1 MADDT
6 DTERSPTRGRLAE
19 NVMHFAR
26 ALRTAGL
33 PVGPDRVLDALRALE
48 LAGVR
53 RRDDFYWTLHAV
65 FVDRHE
71 HSAVFDEAFQ
81 LFWRDPGI
89 MERLLHSM
97 LPQLEQ
103 RRPPEE
109 RPEVSQRV
117 AQALGP
123 QPRQRQRDEDREIEI
138 DARLTV
144 SEREQLRT
152 RDFES
157 MSPAELAQAKRALAH
172 MRLPVEDIA
181 TRRYRPRAS
190 GGRVDLRATLRASL
204 RGGGAGIPLRYRVVR
219 RRRPALVV
227 LCDISGSMSRYSRM
241 FLHFV
246 HAVTNDRD
254 RVHTLLF
261 GTRLTNVTRYLRDRD
276 VDAALA
282 RIGQVVQDWSGG
294 TRISSCLHA
303 FNRDWSRRL
312 LAQGAVVLLMTDGLD
327 RDPDSSLGA
336 EMARLQRSALRLVW
350 LNPLLRYEDF
360 EPRAAGIRTML
371 PFVDDF
377 RTVHNLQS
385 LSDLSEALSGRRRKA
400 A

>member
-1 MADDT
+1 MSETALAGK
-6 DTERSPTRGRLAE
+6 GRLAE

-26 ALRTAGL
+26 ALRAAGL
-33 PVGPDRVLDALRALE
+33 PVGPDRVIDALRAVE
-48 LAGVR
+48 LAGIR

-71 HSAVFDEAFQ
+71 HSAVFDEAFR

-97 LPQLEQ
+97 LPQLEK
-103 RRPPEE
+103 RGTPEDK
-109 RPEVSQRV
+109 PEVSQRV

-123 QPRQRQRDEDREIEI
+123 RPKPAERPEEQEIEI

-144 SEREQLRT
+144 SERERLQT
-152 RDFES
+152 RDFDS
-157 MSPAELAQAKRALAH
+157 MTPEELAEARKALSR
-172 MRLPVEDIA
+172 MRLPVEDIV
-181 TRRYRPRAS
+181 TRRFKPGVA
-190 GGRVDLRATLRASL
+190 GGRVDLRATLKASL
-204 RGGGAGIPLRYRVVR
+204 RGGTGVIPLRYRVPR
-219 RRRPALVV
+219 RRRPTLVV

-282 RIGQVVQDWSGG
+282 RIGRTVEDWSGG
-294 TRISSCLHA
+294 TRISACLHA

-312 LAQGAVVLLMTDGLD
+312 LGQGAVVLLMTDGLD
-327 RDPDSSLGA
+327 RDQDYSLSQ
-336 EMARLQRSALRLVW
+336 EMARLHRSAMRVVW
-350 LNPLLRYEDF
+350 LNPLLRYDEF
-360 EPRAAGIRTML
+360 EPRASGIRAML
-371 PFVDDF
+371 PHVDDF
-377 RTVHNLQS
+377 RPVHNLQS
-385 LSDLSEALSGRRRKA
+385 LSDLTEALAHRSPRVA
-400 A
+400 

>member
-1 MADDT
+1 MNDNSVHTAGGDG
-6 DTERSPTRGRLAE
+6 GRLAE

-26 ALRTAGL
+26 ALRAAGL
-33 PVGPDRVLDALRALE
+33 PVGPDRVIDALHAVE

-71 HSAVFDEAFQ
+71 NSAVFDEAFR

-89 MERLLHSM
+89 MQRLLHSM

-103 RRPPEE
+103 RQPPEE
-109 RPEVSQRV
+109 RPQVSQRV

-123 QPRQRQRDEDREIEI
+123 KPNQERREDEEVEI

-152 RDFES
+152 RDFET
-157 MSPAELAQAKRALAH
+157 MTAAELAQAERALSR
-172 MRLPVEDIA
+172 MRLPIQDIA
-181 TRRYRPRAS
+181 TRRHRPSTAS
-190 GGRVDLRATLRASL
+190 GQVDLRATLRASL
-204 RGGGAGIPLRYRVVR
+204 RGGAGGIPLRYRVPR
-219 RRRPALVV
+219 RRRPTLVV

-241 FLHFV
+241 FLHFM

-294 TRISSCLHA
+294 TRISTCLHT
-303 FNRDWSRRL
+303 FNHDWSRRL
-312 LAQGAVVLLMTDGLD
+312 LGQGAVVLLMTDGLD
-327 RDPDSSLGA
+327 RDRDSSLGA

-350 LNPLLRYEDF
+350 LNPLLRYQEF
-360 EPRAAGIRTML
+360 EPRAAGIRAML
-371 PFVDDF
+371 PYVDDF
-377 RTVHNLQS
+377 RPVHNLES
-385 LSDLSEALSGRRRKA
+385 LSGLVDALAYRPKA

>member
-1 MADDT
+1 MPETALAGK
-6 DTERSPTRGRLAE
+6 GRLAE

-26 ALRTAGL
+26 ALRAAGL
-33 PVGPDRVLDALRALE
+33 PVGPDRVIDALRAVE
-48 LAGVR
+48 LAGIR
-53 RRDDFYWTLHAV
+53 RRDDFYWTLHAL

-71 HSAVFDEAFQ
+71 NSAVFDEAFR

-97 LPQLEQ
+97 LPQLEK
-103 RRPPEE
+103 RGTPEDK
-109 RPEVSQRV
+109 PEVSQRV

-123 QPRQRQRDEDREIEI
+123 KARPAERPEEQEIEI

-144 SEREQLRT
+144 SARERLQT
-152 RDFES
+152 RDFDS
-157 MSPAELAQAKRALAH
+157 MTPEELAEARKALSR
-172 MRLPVEDIA
+172 MRLPVKDIV
-181 TRRYRPRAS
+181 TRRFKPGVA
-190 GGRVDLRATLRASL
+190 GGRVDLRATLKASL
-204 RGGGAGIPLRYRVVR
+204 RGGTGVIPLRYRVPR
-219 RRRPALVV
+219 RRRPTLVV

-282 RIGQVVQDWSGG
+282 RIGQTVEDWSGG
-294 TRISSCLHA
+294 TRISASLHA

-312 LAQGAVVLLMTDGLD
+312 LGQGAVVLLMTDGLD
-327 RDPDSSLGA
+327 RDQDYSLGQ
-336 EMARLQRSALRLVW
+336 EMARLHRSAMRVVW
-350 LNPLLRYEDF
+350 LNPLLRYDEF
-360 EPRAAGIRTML
+360 QPRASGIRAML
-371 PFVDDF
+371 PHVDDF
-377 RTVHNLQS
+377 RPVHNLQS
-385 LSDLSEALSGRRRKA
+385 LSDLTEALAHPASRVA
-400 A
+400 

>member
-1 MADDT
+1 
-6 DTERSPTRGRLAE
+6 
-19 NVMHFAR
+19 MHFAR

-33 PVGPDRVLDALRALE
+33 PVGPDRVIDALRAVE

-71 HSAVFDEAFQ
+71 NSAVFAEAFR

-89 MERLLHSM
+89 MQRLLHSM

-103 RRPPEE
+103 RQPPDQRPQ
-109 RPEVSQRV
+109 VSQRV

-123 QPRQRQRDEDREIEI
+123 KPSQQRHDDNEEVEI
-138 DARLTV
+138 DARLTL

-157 MSPAELAQAKRALAH
+157 MTPEELAQAKRALTR
-172 MRLPVEDIA
+172 MRLPVHDIV
-181 TRRYRPRAS
+181 TRRHRPS
-190 GGRVDLRATLRASL
+190 STGGRVDLRATLRASL
-204 RGGGAGIPLRYRVVR
+204 RGGAAGIPLRYRVPR
-219 RRRPALVV
+219 RRRPTLVV

-312 LAQGAVVLLMTDGLD
+312 LGQGAVVLLMTDGLD
-327 RDPDSSLGA
+327 RDRGSRLGA

-350 LNPLLRYEDF
+350 LNPLLRYDEF

-371 PFVDDF
+371 PYVDDF
-377 RTVHNLQS
+377 RPVHNLES
-385 LSDLSEALSGRRRKA
+385 LSDLADALAYRPKA